1 MEMLQ
6 NDQDENYIPPELVN
20 QGTIK
25 RYSDLPTSYPT
36 NINLRKP
43 QPIPSNYNNSYTNQN
58 IPINPNLLKSQ
69 ESQTQKKEKIVPEEK
84 PIIPDKTI
92 SDFFQNEFLA
102 DAILKVD
109 ENEIKFH
116 KVILSAAS
124 EFLYKYFELN
134 KSNEGMQTVEIPE
147 EETIVRKKKRI
158 KFTDYC
164 LMSMIVVLSV
174 VFIMVVLKV
183 M

>member
-1 MEMLQ
+1 M
-6 NDQDENYIPPELVN
+6 
-20 QGTIK
+20 
-25 RYSDLPTSYPT
+25 
-36 NINLRKP
+36 RKP

-69 ESQTQKKEKIVPEEK
+69 ENQTQKKEKIVPEEK

-116 KVILSAAS
+116 KVVLCAAS
-124 EFLYKYFELN
+124 EFLYKYFTLN
-134 KSNEGMQTVEIPE
+134 KSNEGLQTVALP
-147 EETIVRKKKRI
+147 
-158 KFTDYC
+158 
-164 LMSMIVVLSV
+164 
-174 VFIMVVLKV
+174 
-183 M
+183 

>member
-58 IPINPNLLKSQ
+58 IPINPN
-69 ESQTQKKEKIVPEEK
+69 P
-84 PIIPDKTI
+84 P
-92 SDFFQNEFLA
+92 
-102 DAILKVD
+102 
-109 ENEIKFH
+109 
-116 KVILSAAS
+116 AA
-124 EFLYKYFELN
+124 
-134 KSNEGMQTVEIPE
+134 T
-147 EETIVRKKKRI
+147 
-158 KFTDYC
+158 
-164 LMSMIVVLSV
+164 
-174 VFIMVVLKV
+174 
-183 M
+183 